1 MIISRMIYILL
12 LIGACLFWVMYRG
25 ALSLQ
30 LVIVALL
37 LPVLLFL
44 LLLWQRQTLTV
55 HIASNTNEATA
66 NARFQLQMRMTSR
79 CPIPIH
85 YVSVVLQYSHSITGE
100 KDAFFLHL
108 PGMGRTPQTV
118 SLPCSA
124 SCCGKISFCV
134 AKIRIYDP
142 LSLFS
147 LSISC
152 KDTFS
157 LLVLPQNDVPLP
169 PASMPDT
176 IASETSGSFSQYQKG
191 DDPSEVFSVDAYVNG
206 DALSHVHWKLTAKS
220 DEMMIKQFSLPLP
233 DELVL
238 FVDYRCS
245 GTDMASAM
253 GLHHVVSVSV
263 SMSQQLLN
271 EGTAH
276 HLYWQPVEAADREAF
291 LIDTPEQIMLS
302 LRKMLSSTPYPQK
315 TAAVLS
321 LEQTRATRLIY
332 CTAILDEE
340 TVQFLSALAMRCQIL
355 VLYICNVQP
364 DHLPQDVNFLCCPVI
379 CAENAPTEV
388 MQHGKETSA

>member
-1 MIISRMIYILL
+1 MIDSRIIYIFL
-12 LIGACLFWVMYRG
+12 LICACLFWVMYRG

-44 LLLWQRQTLTV
+44 LLLWQKRTLTV
-55 HIASNTNEATA
+55 RIASNTNEATA
-66 NARFQLQMRMTSR
+66 NACFQLQLQMISR

-85 YVSVVLQYSHSITGE
+85 YVSMILQYSHSIMGE
-100 KDAFFLHL
+100 EDAFFLHL
-108 PGMGRTPQTV
+108 PGMGRTPQTIT
-118 SLPCSA
+118 LPCSA
-124 SCCGKISFCV
+124 SCCGKISFRV
-134 AKIRIYDP
+134 AKITIYDP

-147 LSISC
+147 FSFSC

-157 LLVLPQNDVPLP
+157 LLILPQNDAPLP
-169 PASMPDT
+169 LTSMPDAL
-176 IASETSGSFSQYQKG
+176 ISETGDFFSQHRKG
-191 DDPSEVFSVDAYVNG
+191 DDPSEIFAVESYVDG

-220 DEMMIKQFSLPLP
+220 DEMMIKQYSLPLP
-233 DELVL
+233 NELVL

-253 GLHHVVSVSV
+253 DLHHVISVSV
-263 SMSQQLLN
+263 SMSKHLLN
-271 EGTAH
+271 EGTVH

-291 LIDTPEQIMLS
+291 LMDTPEKIMLS
-302 LRKMLSSTPYPQK
+302 LREMLSSVPYPQK

-355 VLYICNVQP
+355 VLYICNAQP
-364 DHLPQDVNFLCCPVI
+364 GHLPQDVNFLCCPVI

>member
-1 MIISRMIYILL
+1 MISTRIVYIVL

-30 LVIVALL
+30 LVIAAFL

-44 LLLWQRQTLTV
+44 LLLWQKRTFTV
-55 HIASNTNEATA
+55 RIASNTNEATA
-66 NARFQLQMRMTSR
+66 NARFQLQLRMVSR

-85 YVSVVLQYSHSITGE
+85 YVSMVLQYSHSIMGE
-100 KDAFFLHL
+100 KDAFLLQL
-108 PGMGRTPQTV
+108 PGMGRTPQTI
-118 SLPCSA
+118 SLPCSV
-124 SCCGKISFCV
+124 SCCGKISFRV
-134 AKIRIYDP
+134 AELRIYDP

-147 LSISC
+147 FSVPC

-157 LLVLPQNDVPLP
+157 LLILPPNDVPLP
-169 PASMPDT
+169 LNSMPDT
-176 IASETSGSFSQYQKG
+176 IASETSDCFSQYQKG
-191 DDPSEVFSVDAYVNG
+191 DDSSEIFSVDAYVNG

-238 FVDYRCS
+238 FVDYRCA

-253 GLHHVVSVSV
+253 NLHHVISVSV
-263 SMSQQLLN
+263 SMSQHLLN
-271 EGTAH
+271 GGTAH
-276 HLYWQPVEAADREAF
+276 HLYWQPVEAADHEAF
-291 LIDTPEQIMLS
+291 LMDTPEQLMLS
-302 LRKMLSSTPYPQK
+302 LREMLSSTPYPPK
-315 TAAVLS
+315 TAAVWS
-321 LEQTRATRLIY
+321 LEQTCATRLIY

-340 TVQFLSALAMRCQIL
+340 TVRFLSVLAMRCQIL
-355 VLYICNVQP
+355 VLYICNAQP

-379 CAENAPTEV
+379 CTENAPTEV